1 MRRCILAL
9 FIERS
14 HLFRESAEVQS
25 LLTHLSEIFGNAFQQ
40 AGMDSSYG
48 QVVISARA
56 DLGQFQCNG
65 ALAAAKAARQNP
77 RAVAESV
84 LANVSPR
91 EIFADLSLAGP
102 GFINIT
108 LTDQFLAERLRAVA
122 SDARFGCAPVPH
134 PETIVVDYGGA
145 NVAKSMHIGHLR
157 SAIIG
162 ESIKRILR
170 FAGHNVI
177 GDVHLGDWGLQMGM
191 LITELRRHQPDL
203 VYFDPEFSGPYP
215 DESPVTIEDLEQL
228 YPAASAR
235 AKSDPEAMELAR
247 QATAELQSGRAGYLA
262 LWRHFVV
269 VSIAVLRRDYGSL
282 GVTFDLWLGES
293 DAQPRIPAMVQQLR
307 NAGVVELSDGAQV
320 IQLPPTNEEER
331 EIPPLILV
339 KSDGGAMYGTTDLAT
354 IQQRVEELHANR
366 MLYVVDARQSLHFEQ
381 VFRAARRS
389 GIAGNTQLEHLTFGT
404 MNGTDGRPFK
414 TRAGGTMK
422 LHDLVELIQTEATKK
437 MEEAGIGAEYP
448 AQERAEIVRMVGV
461 GSLKYADLSN
471 HRTSDYVFDPE
482 KFARFEG
489 KTGAYLLYAAVR
501 MKSILRKAA
510 DQGFAPGELLAPTEA
525 ERELGLLLTRFPDEV
540 EYAADRRAPNYLC
553 EYAYNLAQ
561 AFSRFYDRC
570 HILREENRALQ
581 GAWLGL
587 VKLCLDQL
595 TTTLDL
601 LGMEVPERM

>member
-1 MRRCILAL
+1 M
-9 FIERS
+9 
-14 HLFRESAEVQS
+14 QS
-25 LLTHLSEIFGNAFQQ
+25 LLAYLSEIFGNAFQQ
-40 AGMDSSYG
+40 VGMEPSYG
-48 QVVISARA
+48 EVVISARS

-77 RAVAESV
+77 RMVAESV
-84 LANVSPR
+84 VAAVAPR
-91 EIFADLSLAGP
+91 EIFADISLAGP

-108 LTDQFLAERLRAVA
+108 LTDQFLAEHLRGVA
-122 SDARFGCAPVPH
+122 NHPRFGCETVAT

-162 ESIKRILR
+162 ESIKRIVR
-170 FAGHNVI
+170 FKGHHVI

-191 LITELRRHQPDL
+191 LLTELRRHQPDL
-203 VYFDPEFSGPYP
+203 PYFDPEFTGPYP
-215 DESPVTIEDLEQL
+215 EESPVTIEDLEQL

-235 AKSDPEAMELAR
+235 AKSDIEAMEASR
-247 QATAELQSGRAGYLA
+247 QATAELQAGRPGYLA
-262 LWRHFVV
+262 LWQHFVA

-282 GVTFDLWLGES
+282 GVEFDLWLGES
-293 DAQPRIPAMVQQLR
+293 DAQPRIPGMVQRLR
-307 NAGVVELSDGAQV
+307 AAGFVELSDGAEV
-320 IQLPPTNEEER
+320 IQIPPTDGEEGR

-354 IQQRVEELHANR
+354 IEQRVEELHADR
-366 MLYVVDARQSLHFEQ
+366 ILYVVDARQALHFEQ
-381 VFRAARRS
+381 VFRAARRT
-389 GIAGNTQLEHLTFGT
+389 GVAGNAVLEHLAFGT

-414 TRAGGTMK
+414 TRTGGTMK
-422 LHDLVELIQTEATKK
+422 LHDLVELAQAEATAK

-448 AQERAEIVRMVGV
+448 AEERASVIRSVGV

-482 KFARFEG
+482 KFVRFEG

-510 DQGFAPGELLAPTEA
+510 EQSFLPGEILPPGQA
-525 ERELGLLLTRFPDEV
+525 ERELALLLTRFPDEV
-540 EYAADRRAPNYLC
+540 DYAAERYAPNYLC

-570 HILREENRALQ
+570 HILRETDAALRAS
-581 GAWLGL
+581 WLGL
-587 VKLCLDQL
+587 VQL
-595 TTTLDL
+595 SLQELTQTLSL

>member
-1 MRRCILAL
+1 
-9 FIERS
+9 
-14 HLFRESAEVQS
+14 
-25 LLTHLSEIFGNAFQQ
+25 
-40 AGMDSSYG
+40 MDSKYG
-48 QVVISARA
+48 EVVISART

-65 ALAAAKAARQNP
+65 ALAAAKIARQNP
-77 RAVAESV
+77 RIVAESV

-108 LTDQFLAERLRAVA
+108 LTDQFLAEWLRAVA
-122 SDARFGCAPVPH
+122 ADERLGCPSITH

-170 FAGHNVI
+170 FKGHHVI

-191 LITELRRHQPDL
+191 LITELRRHQPEL
-203 VYFDPEFSGPYP
+203 PYFDPEFSGVYP
-215 DESPVTIEDLEQL
+215 EESPVTIQDLEQL

-235 AKSDPEAMELAR
+235 AKSDTEAMEASR
-247 QATAELQSGRAGYLA
+247 QATAELQAGRPGYLA
-262 LWRHFVV
+262 LWRHFVA
-269 VSIAVLRRDYGSL
+269 VSMEVLRRDYGSL
-282 GVTFDLWLGES
+282 GVEFDLWLGES
-293 DAQPRIPAMVQQLR
+293 DAQPRIPTMVQRLR
-307 NAGVVELSDGAQV
+307 DAGFVELSDGAEV
-320 IQLPPTNEEER
+320 IQLPPSNEEER
-331 EIPPLILV
+331 EVSPLILV

-354 IQQRVEELHANR
+354 IEQRVEELHADR
-366 MLYVVDARQSLHFEQ
+366 ILYVVDARQSLHFEQ
-381 VFRAARRS
+381 VFRAAYRT
-389 GIAGNTQLEHLTFGT
+389 GVAGNAKLEHLAFGT

-422 LHDLVELIQTEATKK
+422 LHNLVELAQTEATKK
-437 MEEAGIGAEYP
+437 MKEAGIGAEYP
-448 AQERAEIVRMVGV
+448 ADEQEEIVRMVGV

-482 KFARFEG
+482 KFVRFEG

-501 MKSILRKAA
+501 MKSILRKILELETVAIRPVPLPHTQTVEAKGIGFLEGTNASVRVAA
-510 DQGFAPGELLAPTEA
+510 TIQTPSDK
-525 ERELGLLLTRFPDEV
+525 ERDLVLMLTRFPDEV
-540 EYAADRRAPNYLC
+540 DYAADRRAPNYLC

-570 HILREENRALQ
+570 HILREKDSVLRAS
-581 GAWLGL
+581 WLGL

-595 TTTLDL
+595 TTTLEL

>member
-1 MRRCILAL
+1 M
-9 FIERS
+9 
-14 HLFRESAEVQS
+14 QS
-25 LLTHLSEIFGNAFQQ
+25 LLAYLSEIFGNAFQQ
-40 AGMDSSYG
+40 AGMERGYG
-48 QVVISARA
+48 EVVISARS

-77 RAVAESV
+77 RMVAESV
-84 LANVSPR
+84 VAAVAPR

-108 LTDQFLAERLRAVA
+108 LTDQFLAERLRGVA
-122 SDARFGCAPVPH
+122 NDPRFGCGTVAT

-162 ESIKRILR
+162 ESIKRIVR
-170 FAGHNVI
+170 FKGHHVI

-191 LITELRRHQPDL
+191 LLTELRRHQPDL
-203 VYFDPEFSGPYP
+203 PYFDPEFTGPYP
-215 DESPVTIEDLEQL
+215 EESPVTIEDLEQL

-235 AKSDPEAMELAR
+235 AKSDIEAMEASR
-247 QATAELQSGRAGYLA
+247 QATAELQAGRPGYLA
-262 LWRHFVV
+262 LWRHFVA

-282 GVTFDLWLGES
+282 GVEFDLWLGES
-293 DAQPRIPAMVQQLR
+293 DAQPRIPGMVQRLR
-307 NAGVVELSDGAQV
+307 AAGLVELSDGAEV
-320 IQLPPTNEEER
+320 IHIPPTDGEEGR

-354 IQQRVEELHANR
+354 IEQRVEELHADR
-366 MLYVVDARQSLHFEQ
+366 ILYVVDARQALHFEQ
-381 VFRAARRS
+381 VFRAARRT
-389 GIAGNTQLEHLTFGT
+389 GVAGNAKLEHLAFGT

-414 TRAGGTMK
+414 TRTGGTMK
-422 LHDLVELIQTEATKK
+422 LHDLVELAQAEATAK

-448 AQERAEIVRMVGV
+448 AEERASVIRSVGV

-482 KFARFEG
+482 KFVRFEG

-510 DQGFAPGELLAPTEA
+510 EQSFLPGEILPPGQA
-525 ERELGLLLTRFPDEV
+525 ERELALLLTRFPDEV
-540 EYAADRRAPNYLC
+540 EYAAERYAPNYLC

-570 HILREENRALQ
+570 HILRETDAALRAS
-581 GAWLGL
+581 WLGL
-587 VKLCLDQL
+587 VQL
-595 TTTLDL
+595 SLQELTQTLSL

>member
-1 MRRCILAL
+1 M
-9 FIERS
+9 
-14 HLFRESAEVQS
+14 QS
-25 LLTHLSEIFGNAFQQ
+25 LLRYLSEIFGNAFQQ

-48 QVVISARA
+48 DVVISARA

-108 LTDQFLAERLRAVA
+108 LTDQFVAERLRAA
-122 SDARFGCAPVPH
+122 AGDARLGCETTPH
-134 PETIVVDYGGA
+134 PEAIVVDYGGA

-170 FAGHNVI
+170 FTGHNVL

-203 VYFDPEFSGPYP
+203 PYFNPEFSGPYP
-215 DESPVTIEDLEQL
+215 EESPVTIEDLEQL

-235 AKSDPEAMELAR
+235 AKSDTEAMEQSR
-247 QATAELQSGRAGYLA
+247 QATAELQAGRPGYLA
-262 LWRHFVV
+262 LWLHFVG

-293 DAQPRIPAMVQQLR
+293 DAQPQIPTMVQQLR
-307 NAGVVELSDGAQV
+307 AAGFAELSEGAEV
-320 IQLPPTNEEER
+320 IQLPPASEDER

-354 IQQRVEELHANR
+354 IQLRVEELYADR
-366 MLYVVDARQSLHFEQ
+366 ILYVVDARQSLHFEQ
-381 VFRAARRS
+381 VFRAARRT
-389 GIAGNTQLEHLTFGT
+389 GIVGNAKLEHLAFGT

-422 LHDLVELIQTEATKK
+422 LHDLVELAQTEAAKK
-437 MEEAGIGAEYP
+437 MEEAKIGAEYP
-448 AQERAEIVRMVGV
+448 DQERGEIVRMVGV

-471 HRTSDYVFDPE
+471 HRTSDYVFDSE
-482 KFARFEG
+482 KFVRFEG

-510 DQGFAPGELLAPTEA
+510 DQGFAPGEILPPTEA
-525 ERELGLLLTRFPDEV
+525 ERELALLLTRLPDEV

-570 HILREENRALQ
+570 HILREENVALR
-581 GAWLGL
+581 GSWLAL

-595 TTTLDL
+595 TTTLEL